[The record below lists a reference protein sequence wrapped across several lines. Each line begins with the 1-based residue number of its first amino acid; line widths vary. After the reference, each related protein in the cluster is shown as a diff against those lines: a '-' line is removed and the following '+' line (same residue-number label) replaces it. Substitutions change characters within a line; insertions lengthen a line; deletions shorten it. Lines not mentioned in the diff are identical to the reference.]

1 MTEHED
7 RPMGVSGVL
16 SISFASDWHCG
27 IGQGRHGGIDRL
39 VARDA
44 DGLPFVPAKT
54 LLGLWRDA
62 CEKAARG
69 LDADATRPQW
79 AGLVA
84 RLFGAAPGHGVIP
97 EEARGLL
104 AVRPARLPQAWRD
117 QLTPTDFEA
126 VMLRRYLTTT
136 RFGVKIDEQTGV
148 ADDDTL
154 RLVERARAGLTVQ
167 TSFSVPVTENAWAV
181 EFLLHAGVRLWH
193 HTGGSRRRGA
203 GRCTVVLDKLTPL
216 PDLLTAHADDL
227 ASFNLGTVQFAM
239 PEQLKPASAP
249 VRAAI
254 DRPKVAIVTIDTVL
268 PVICTRA
275 VRGNV
280 ATGYDY
286 IPGSV
291 VLPVIAHAIGARS
304 RGLIRQGHI
313 AVSDATPVVAGE
325 RAVAMPMSMMSNGK
339 GSEWETSGQLLNSL
353 AEDSADMKDAKSVRG
368 WGALGA
374 VGWSIAQLPLQ
385 ETAHANVNDDSQ
397 RPDEDGLYTFE
408 AIPARTRLRCVVRA
422 SSEVSDDEWD
432 RVLSLAEDQA
442 FGRYRRSDFGA
453 ARLSVATGAVEPA
466 ATGTL
471 TEAAIWLTSDTC
483 LHDELGL
490 PDPTAAAVA
499 RELAANLGVRT
510 EVLEDSLVRVVR
522 RESWTMTQTLPR
534 DSRVC
539 LAAGSVVRVRFASAV
554 PAADLQRVLVRGL
567 GALRGEGFGQA
578 RTLSSDVDLRAVP
591 ASVDLARTAANAEAP
606 PTDDPWRSFVRSAWQ
621 DAILQARLVAS
632 ADDDLRNT
640 LVGQATSNAARG
652 TLREAARQLPEN
664 SGSVDRW
671 LDSLGSGDGHR
682 RNEWGAEALDLIADI
697 GSAKRRPSGTESKGR
712 PTRLAAL
719 LNRYRNASVTIPN
732 NLGGASD
739 QLVAQAL
746 IEACLSQAARVDRH
760 GSDENEGAV

>member
-1 MTEHED
+1 MG
-7 RPMGVSGVL
+7 GVSGVL
-16 SISFASDWHCG
+16 RISFASDWHCG

-69 LDADATRPQW
+69 LDAGADTPQW

-84 RLFGAAPGHGVIP
+84 RLFGAAPGHGAVP
-97 EEARGLL
+97 EEARGQLT
-104 AVRPARLPQAWRD
+104 VRPARLPQAWRD
-117 QLTPTDFEA
+117 QLTPSDPEA
-126 VMLRRYLTTT
+126 VLLRRYLTTT
-136 RFGVKIDEQTGV
+136 RFGVKIDDQTGV

-154 RLVERARAGLTVQ
+154 RLIERARAGLTVQ
-167 TSFSVPVTENAWAV
+167 TGFSVPVTETAWAV
-181 EFLLHAGVRLWH
+181 EFLLHAGARLWH

-203 GRCTVVLDKLTPL
+203 GRCTVTLDKVTPL
-216 PDLLTAHADDL
+216 ADLLAAHADDV
-227 ASFNLGTVQFAM
+227 ASFDLGTVRFAM
-239 PEQLKPASAP
+239 PHRRQPAAAP
-249 VRAAI
+249 VRAAT
-254 DRPKVAIVTIDTVL
+254 DRPRVAVLTIETVL

-291 VLPVIAHAIGARS
+291 VLPVIAEAVGARS
-304 RGLIRQGHI
+304 AGLIRQGHLV
-313 AVSDATPVVAGE
+313 VSDATPVVADE
-325 RAVAMPMSMMSNGK
+325 RAVAMPMSLMSAGK
-339 GSEWETSGQLLNSL
+339 GTEWETSGRLLDSL
-353 AEDSADMKDAKSVRG
+353 TGGAAAMKDAKSVRG
-368 WGALGA
+368 WGALGSA
-374 VGWSIAQLPLQ
+374 GWSIAQLSLQ

-408 AIPARTRLRCVVRA
+408 AIPPRTRLRCVVRA
-422 SSEVSDDEWD
+422 SSEVNDEEWE

-453 ARLSVATGAVEPA
+453 ARVTVAQGAVEPD

-471 TEAAIWLTSDTC
+471 TEATVWLTSDTC

-490 PDPTAAAVA
+490 PEPTAAAVA
-499 RELAANLGVRT
+499 RELAANLGIGA
-510 EVLEDSLVRVVR
+510 EALGGSLVRVVR

-539 LAAGSVVRVRFASAV
+539 LAAGSVIRIRFASAV
-554 PAADLQRVLVRGL
+554 PAAELHRVLDRGL
-567 GALRGEGFGQA
+567 GVLRGEGFGQA
-578 RTLSSDVDLRAVP
+578 RTLASDVELGAVRAEVDT
-591 ASVDLARTAANAEAP
+591 ASATTTAESAP
-606 PTDDPWRSFVRSAWQ
+606 TEGAWQSFSRSAWQ
-621 DAILQARLVAS
+621 DAILQACLAAS
-632 ADDDLRNT
+632 ADDDLRRA

-652 TLREAARQLPEN
+652 TLREAARQLTEN
-664 SGSVDRW
+664 SESIDRW

-682 RNEWGAEALDLIADI
+682 RTEWAAEALDLIADI
-697 GSAKRRPSGTESKGR
+697 GSAKRRPSGTETKGR

-719 LNRYRNASVTIPN
+719 LNRHGGAPVTIPN
-732 NLGGASD
+732 NLAGASD

-746 IEACLSQAARVDRH
+746 IEACLSQVARVDRRES
-760 GSDENEGAV
+760 GESEGAA